1 MGSSFRLKVK
11 TRKMNAFVAVLL
23 LAVAVSA
30 NDRIIGGQDATST
43 SQAPF
48 QVSLQQS
55 GSHFCGASLISTT
68 HVMSAG
74 HCKISG
80 AIARTTVAMEGLQYT
95 TLAQKFS
102 VASWEVHPDFI
113 QSAIINYDYSVIT
126 LTSAV
131 TLKSGVVG
139 TIALPAEDKNSPEW
153 EPSLDGVKLVDATQ
167 SSQPTFKSLMSHLCL
182 MLIAV
187 LSGELS
193 QSPHNPNVLVL
204 EELDHATETLA
215 VHSGKKSTAS
225 TTLSET
231 PHGVHLAAMLILTQ
245 LFTPRT
251 PLSSHGSNLKCNLS
265 SV

>member
-1 MGSSFRLKVK
+1 MGSSFKLQLKVK

-30 NDRIIGGQDATST
+30 NERIIGGQDATST

-131 TLKSGVVG
+131 TLKSGVVE
-139 TIALPAEDKNSPEW
+139 TIALPAEGQEFTGMGTISGWGTFRITPQSQCVGLGGTGSCNGDSGGPLWQEVN
-153 EPSLDGVKLVDATQ
+153 GVKY
-167 SSQPTFKSLMSHLCL
+167 
-182 MLIAV
+182 LIGNT
-187 LSGELS
+187 SWG
-193 QSPHNPNVLVL
+193 
-204 EELDHATETLA
+204 
-215 VHSGKKSTAS
+215 
-225 TTLSET
+225 
-231 PHGVHLAAMLILTQ
+231 
-245 LFTPRT
+245 
-251 PLSSHGSNLKCNLS
+251 
-265 SV
+265 